1 MEAIILIGIPA
12 CGKSSFCKQRLTDSH
27 IRINLDMLR
36 TRHREQVLIKACLA
50 AKQPLVVDN
59 TNPTVEDRAR
69 YIQLAKATG
78 FSVVGYY
85 FQSQVQASVQRNAT
99 RIGDARVSDKAIFS
113 IAKQLEM
120 PSYAERFDDLFYVR
134 LVENNDF
141 EIARWQDEL

>member
-12 CGKSSFCKQRLTDSH
+12 CGKSSFCKQPLTDSH

-59 TNPTVEDRAR
+59 TNPKAEDRAR
-69 YIQLAKATG
+69 YIQLAKAAR
-78 FSVVGYY
+78 FEVVGYY
-85 FQSQVQASVQRNAT
+85 FQSQASVQRNAT
-99 RIGDARVSDKAIFS
+99 RMGDARVSDKAIFS

-120 PSYAERFDDLFYVR
+120 PSYAEGFDNLFYVR
-134 LVENNDF
+134 LVNSNDF
-141 EIARWQDEL
+141 EIEGWQDKL